1 MAMKYSDLLLDFETG
16 DASFEDMYV
25 QEAVGKINVA
35 SAIFDNEYRIA
46 ETPEGVNASYVQEAA
61 DAGLPATQ
69 DSAKSAATQAVG
81 QQLIATY
88 DLVLS
93 SARKIKESTGK
104 ALKSIYTIGKSYGLS
119 KDSEAADFAKKL
131 AQLIVTDNGS
141 SKLVQVKHLPGSKVV
156 QINGK
161 HFLKGGKASSLAEKF
176 AKGYNAASAAF
187 GLDISKIYDDASI
200 VSFLG
205 KSATSVPSGAGTL
218 TDVADLLS
226 TFGTMLSSEAKL
238 SGEGSFT
245 DTLSTRDL
253 ENVFL
258 AVYSINKIASAVAIE
273 LGNSSNKSGAKS
285 AISDVISKT
294 DASSKSVTK
303 ACAKIGQNA
312 KAWADSAVKYADAV
326 SKGFC
331 DSVYA
336 ISGSINR

>member
-1 MAMKYSDLLLDFETG
+1 MKFSDLMLDFETG

-46 ETPEGVNASYVQEAA
+46 ETPEGVNASYIQEAA
-61 DAGLPATQ
+61 EAGLPATQ
-69 DSAKSAATQAVG
+69 DSAKSAATAAVG
-81 QQLIATY
+81 QQLTATY

-93 SARKIKESTGK
+93 TARKIKELTAK
-104 ALKSIYTIGKSYGLS
+104 AMKSIYTIGKSYGLS
-119 KDSEAADFAKKL
+119 KDSEMADFAKKL

-141 SKLVQVKHLPGSKVV
+141 SKLIQVKHLPGSKVV
-156 QINGK
+156 QISGK

-176 AKGYNAASAAF
+176 AKGYNAAVAAF

-200 VSFLG
+200 VAFLG
-205 KSATSVPSGAGTL
+205 KSATTVPSAAGTL

-226 TFGTMLSSEAKL
+226 TFGTMLGSEGKL
-238 SGEGSFT
+238 GGEGSYT
-245 DTLSTRDL
+245 DTLSTKDL

-258 AVYSINKIASAVAIE
+258 ATYAINKIATAVTIE
-273 LGNSSNKSGAKS
+273 LGSSSNKSGAKS
-285 AISDVISKT
+285 AISDVIAKT

-303 ACAKIGQNA
+303 ACAKIGQNS
-312 KAWADSAVKYADAV
+312 KAWADSAVKYTDAV